1 MTTTPPRPTVVP
13 DALDDTLAHL
23 VQRASVGDL
32 EAFGELYDATAG
44 PVYGLALNVLGDAD
58 LACEV
63 VRDAFAEVWAYAPS
77 WTPAHGP
84 VAAWIVATTHRLA
97 VAHVRTHGTALPA
110 GPSNAAPVLDGLD
123 LADQHTV
130 RLAYFGGRTVSQVAH
145 STGTSD
151 VVVAGRLGS
160 ALRAIRDA
168 ARRDDVA

>member
-1 MTTTPPRPTVVP
+1 MTPPRPTVVP
-13 DALDDTLAHL
+13 DAPVDSLAHL
-23 VQRASVGDL
+23 VQRASVGDV
-32 EAFGELYDATAG
+32 EALGELYDATAG

-63 VRDAFAEVWAYAPS
+63 VREAFAELWAYAPS
-77 WTPAHGP
+77 WTPAHGS

-97 VAHVRTHGTALPA
+97 VAHVRTHGTAVPA

-123 LADQHTV
+123 PDEQHAV
-130 RLAYFGGRTVSQVAH
+130 RLVYFGGRTVSQVAH
-145 STGTSD
+145 TSGTTGG
-151 VVVAGRLGS
+151 VVAGRLGS